1 MGIAE
6 GMKSMTEDIIASYDM
21 RIKAQDDLVTN
32 TRKTLK
38 RFAQERKKTSEEQTK
53 DLVNFVGNLSKGVG
67 NMLKGFQ
74 NDRITMSERL
84 KNRLAK
90 ERKEIKPYVKEM
102 VSSVRNLLGEYRSD
116 IRKASAAWKGMATTL
131 ARARKKGVMARS
143 EAGEKVTTVE
153 EAAKK
158 EGMSRIEAGKKMT
171 AFEETMKKGKEKKKN
186 KENRWA

>member
-38 RFAQERKKTSEEQTK
+38 RFAQEQKKTSEEQAR

-74 NDRITMSERL
+74 NDRITMSEKL

-90 ERKEIKPYVKEM
+90 ERKEIKPYVKD
-102 VSSVRNLLGEYRSD
+102 LLGEYRSD
-116 IRKASAAWKGMATTL
+116 IRKAGAAWRSMATTL
-131 ARARKKGVMARS
+131 ARARKKGIMAKS
-143 EAGEKVTTVE
+143 EAGEKMTTVE
-153 EAAKK
+153 EAVKK
-158 EGMSRIEAGKKMT
+158 GVMPRVEAGKKMT
-171 AFEETMKKGKEKKKN
+171 AFEEAVKKGKEKKEK
-186 KENRWA
+186 

>member
-74 NDRITMSERL
+74 NDRATMSERL

-90 ERKEIKPYVKEM
+90 ERKEIKTYTKDI
-102 VSSVRNLLGEYRSD
+102 VSSAKNLLGEYRSD
-116 IRKASAAWKGMATTL
+116 IRKASVAWRSMATTL
-131 ARARKKGVMARS
+131 ARARKRGDMARS
-143 EAGEKVTTVE
+143 EAGEKMTTVE
-153 EAAKK
+153 EAVKK
-158 EGMSRIEAGKKMT
+158 GAMPRVEVGKKMT
-171 AFEETMKKGKEKKKN
+171 ALEEAVKKGKEKKEK
-186 KENRWA
+186 